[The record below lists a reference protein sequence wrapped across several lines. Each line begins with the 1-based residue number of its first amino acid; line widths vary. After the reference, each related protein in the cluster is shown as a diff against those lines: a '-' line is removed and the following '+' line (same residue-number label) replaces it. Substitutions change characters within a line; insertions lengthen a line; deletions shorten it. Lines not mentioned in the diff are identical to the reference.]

1 MAKRLWTGLLIILA
15 LSGVAF
21 LNSQAAVSSHEGKSA
36 SVSTSESIEQLT
48 QQDRV
53 VSYLREHQRL
63 PDFYITKKQARAEGW
78 DASVGNLCSAVP
90 GRAIGGDRFSNRE
103 KRLPQKAKRVWR
115 EADINYHCGRR
126 QADRLIYSNDGLIYI
141 TRDHYR
147 TFTKME

>member
-21 LNSQAAVSSHEGKSA
+21 LNSQAAVSSNEGMSA

-78 DASVGNLCSAVP
+78 DASAGNLCSAVP

>member
-78 DASVGNLCSAVP
+78 DASAGNLCSAGP

>member
-78 DASVGNLCSAVP
+78 DASAGNLCSAVP

-103 KRLPQKAKRVWR
+103 KRLPQKAKRIWR

>member
-78 DASVGNLCSAVP
+78 DASAGNLCSAVP

>member
-48 QQDRV
+48 QQERV

-78 DASVGNLCSAVP
+78 DASAGNLCSAVP

-103 KRLPQKAKRVWR
+103 KRLPQKAKRIWR

>member
-21 LNSQAAVSSHEGKSA
+21 LNSQAAVSSNEGKSA

-78 DASVGNLCSAVP
+78 DASAGNLCSAVP

-115 EADINYHCGRR
+115 EADINYQCGRR

>member
-78 DASVGNLCSAVP
+78 DASAGNLCSAVS

>member
-78 DASVGNLCSAVP
+78 DASAGNLCSAVP

-103 KRLPQKAKRVWR
+103 KRLPQKPNAYGEKRISIII
-115 EADINYHCGRR
+115 ADVVR
-126 QADRLIYSNDGLIYI
+126 QID
-141 TRDHYR
+141 
-147 TFTKME
+147 

>member
-1 MAKRLWTGLLIILA
+1 MAKRLWTGILIILA

-78 DASVGNLCSAVP
+78 DASAGNLCSAVP

>member
-78 DASVGNLCSAVP
+78 DASAGNLCSAVP

-103 KRLPQKAKRVWR
+103 KSLPQKAKRVWR

>member
-1 MAKRLWTGLLIILA
+1 MAKRLWTGLLIIQA

-78 DASVGNLCSAVP
+78 DASAGNLCSAVP

>member
-48 QQDRV
+48 QRDRV

-78 DASVGNLCSAVP
+78 DASAGNLCSAVP

-115 EADINYHCGRR
+115 EADINYQCGRR

>member
-1 MAKRLWTGLLIILA
+1 MAKRLWTGLLIILS

-78 DASVGNLCSAVP
+78 DASAGNLCSAVP

>member
-21 LNSQAAVSSHEGKSA
+21 LNSQAAVSSNEGKSA

-78 DASVGNLCSAVP
+78 DASAGNLCSAVP
-90 GRAIGGDRFSNRE
+90 VERLVAIVFLIAKSVYRKKPNACGE
-103 KRLPQKAKRVWR
+103 KPISIII
-115 EADINYHCGRR
+115 ADVVR
-126 QADRLIYSNDGLIYI
+126 QID
-141 TRDHYR
+141 
-147 TFTKME
+147 

>member
-78 DASVGNLCSAVP
+78 DASAGNLCSAVP

-115 EADINYHCGRR
+115 EADINYQCGRR

>member
-15 LSGVAF
+15 LSGVVF

-78 DASVGNLCSAVP
+78 DASAGNLCSAVP

>member
-63 PDFYITKKQARAEGW
+63 PDFISRKTGK
-78 DASVGNLCSAVP
+78 S
-90 GRAIGGDRFSNRE
+90 GRLGCE
-103 KRLPQKAKRVWR
+103 
-115 EADINYHCGRR
+115 CR
-126 QADRLIYSNDGLIYI
+126 Q
-141 TRDHYR
+141 
-147 TFTKME
+147 FV